1 MVLNRL
7 AVLPISIVNMATM
20 TKRDFYEIL
29 GVPKNADDA
38 TLKKAYRKLALQY
51 HPDRNPDDKTAEA
64 KFKEAAEA
72 YEVLS
77 NADKRARYDRYGHAG
92 VDPNMGG
99 GGFGGRGGM
108 TMEDIFSQFGDIFG
122 AGGGSP
128 FDEFFRG
135 GRSGGGRPRGQRG
148 SNLRIKV
155 KLTLE
160 EIASGVT
167 KRIKVKKQG
176 ICETCGGNGAK
187 DRGSVATCSSCRGSG
202 VVRQV
207 RNTFLGQMQTTT
219 TCPTCQGSGE
229 MVTASCPTCKGDGR
243 TYGEETIEIE
253 IPAGVAEGMQLSM
266 SGRGNAGAKGGPNGD
281 LLINIEEIPHEHLQ
295 RDGLNIVYE
304 LFVNFAD
311 AALGTSVEVPTIEGR
326 VKIKVPAGTQAGKIF
341 RLKGKGL
348 PSVQSYE
355 HGDQLIHVNVWTPK
369 KLSSEER
376 ELLEKM
382 RDMQN
387 FKPEPGKGERGFFDK
402 MRDYFN

>member
-1 MVLNRL
+1 
-7 AVLPISIVNMATM
+7 MA
-20 TKRDFYEIL
+20 KRDYYEVL
-29 GVPKNADDA
+29 GVPKSADESA
-38 TLKKAYRKLALQY
+38 LKKAYRKLALKY
-51 HPDRNPDDKTAEA
+51 HPDRNPDDKKAEE

-77 NADKRARYDRYGHAG
+77 NPEKKARYDRYGHAG
-92 VDPNMGG
+92 VDPNMS

-122 AGGGSP
+122 GGGGSP
-128 FDEFFRG
+128 FEEFFRG
-135 GRSGGGRPRGQRG
+135 GRGGGRPKGKRG

-167 KRIKVKKQG
+167 KKIKVKKQR
-176 ICETCGGNGAK
+176 ICDTCGGSGAK
-187 DRGSVATCSSCRGSG
+187 DSGSVATCSTCRGSG

-219 TCPTCQGSGE
+219 TCPTCQGTGE
-229 MVTASCPTCKGDGR
+229 VITASCSTCKGDGR
-243 TYGEETIEIE
+243 VYGEDMIEIE
-253 IPAGVAEGMQLSM
+253 IPAGVSEAIQLSM
-266 SGRGNAGAKGGPNGD
+266 SGRGNAGAKGGPAGD
-281 LLINIEEIPHEHLQ
+281 LLINIEEVPHEHLQ
-295 RDGLNIVYE
+295 RDGLNVIYE
-304 LFVNFAD
+304 LHLNFAD
-311 AALGTSVEVPTIEGR
+311 VALGTSVEVPTIDGR

-341 RLKGKGL
+341 RLKGKGF

-369 KLSSEER
+369 KLNSEEKA
-376 ELLEKM
+376 LLEKM
-382 RDMQN
+382 RDMSN
-387 FKPEPGKGERGFFDK
+387 FDPDPGKGDRGFFDK